1 MPMLKYG
8 LFLFYMVFSFP
19 HTLFPHTPY
28 SIISNAK
35 IKFSICFFFLFHIL
49 FSHILITTSFPFPKL
64 NFLYG
69 LSFPYTLFPHTHYN
83 IIFNAKIKFSI
94 WSFLFHIL
102 FFNILITTLLLTPKL
117 NFLDGLFFSIY
128 SFSTYSLQH
137 NF

>member
-1 MPMLKYG
+1 MSMLKYG

-19 HTLFPHTPY
+19 HTLFPQTPY

-35 IKFSICFFFLFHIL
+35 IKFSICFFFLFYIL
-49 FSHILITTSFPFPKL
+49 FFHILITASFPIQKL

-69 LSFPYTLFPHTHYN
+69 LSFPYSPFPHTHYN

-94 WSFLFHIL
+94 WSFLFLIL

-128 SFSTYSLQH
+128 SF
-137 NF
+137 